1 MKKVLM
7 VAFCVMA
14 VVGLAVSAQA
24 AWYTCTIQ
32 QCGTSSGIYV
42 LQLTDTGTTFPTP
55 TFFMVDPSIP
65 NAKEIYAA
73 ALTAWSSNGKVFCNI
88 PTPTAWYPVTAIVAS
103 W

>member
-1 MKKVLM
+1 MKKLLM
-7 VAFCVMA
+7 LALCVIA
-14 VVGLAVSAQA
+14 VVGMVVSAQA

-55 TFFMVDPSIP
+55 TYFMIDPTIA

-73 ALTAWSSNGKVFCNI
+73 ALTAWSVGGRVNCSI
-88 PTPTAWYPVTAIVAS
+88 PNPTAWYPVTAIVALQ
-103 W
+103 